1 MIEIKTY
8 LDGNG
13 CDDAKIPYEEYF
25 GALCNERDGAIEFII
40 DGKLLFR
47 HQGEYINIE
56 WTSILYTI
64 LMFLS
69 KEGKTIKDAPLV
81 ESEACIHL
89 EPMGCEMLKI
99 IHPYARSEVLMDDEG
114 LPYHRVT
121 EKGEKIAVVNK
132 EEFLRVA
139 VIEGWRFFNKLIELI
154 PEEKKNYE
162 EEEIKWI
169 GQILSVLEVDS
180 NKL

>member
-1 MIEIKTY
+1 
-8 LDGNG
+8 
-13 CDDAKIPYEEYF
+13 
-25 GALCNERDGAIEFII
+25 
-40 DGKLLFR
+40 
-47 HQGEYINIE
+47 
-56 WTSILYTI
+56 
-64 LMFLS
+64 
-69 KEGKTIKDAPLV
+69 
-81 ESEACIHL
+81 
-89 EPMGCEMLKI
+89 MLKI

>member
-89 EPMGCEMLKI
+89 EPMGCEMLHKKGV
-99 IHPYARSEVLMDDEG
+99 RSCL
-114 LPYHRVT
+114 LPF
-121 EKGEKIAVVNK
+121 IDAN
-132 EEFLRVA
+132 
-139 VIEGWRFFNKLIELI
+139 
-154 PEEKKNYE
+154 
-162 EEEIKWI
+162 
-169 GQILSVLEVDS
+169 LSSLWQDPS
-180 NKL
+180 D